1 MFIKGLK
8 RGVGILRQLHA
19 STNVA
24 GPGAVAFRHGS
35 CAGRIHLRMLLR
47 VVAVGS
53 KGGVQGCSVD
63 WGWRRQRWAQ
73 SRGRGGVRAVPES
86 VHRAVQ
92 RDRKNT
98 HPRAPALPSLHLRER
113 SRDRLPRLMHV
124 GWQSKPPAV
133 QRARE
138 RVHGQAG
145 GEHVWEGRPAGWE
158 RGGSAPR
165 GQGPLSCV
173 PIGAGISGR
182 GACHSPGARGA
193 GCATWAPPR
202 ACMGQRG
209 EVMVWT
215 FGVRWQT
222 FADNQTAKARARA

>member
-1 MFIKGLK
+1 M
-8 RGVGILRQLHA
+8 GILRQLHA

-145 GEHVWEGRPAGWE
+145 GGTCVGRPAGGVGTRRERSTGTRTAVLCANRGRDFGARGLSFPRGPGGWLRDLGPTPGMHGAE
-158 RGGSAPR
+158 RGGHGVDLR
-165 GQGPLSCV
+165 GQVANVC
-173 PIGAGISGR
+173 
-182 GACHSPGARGA
+182 
-193 GCATWAPPR
+193 
-202 ACMGQRG
+202 
-209 EVMVWT
+209 
-215 FGVRWQT
+215 
-222 FADNQTAKARARA
+222 